1 MKKRIESCVY
11 IEDNNLGK
19 NKTIM
24 QLKGDLTLCGFG
36 VRNIK
41 QSTSC
46 LNVKNRKL
54 SNTLGGGEGRGRPGK
69 QQIMKHRDAQ
79 IQNGRETQTPLKGHC
94 PFHPWA

>member
-1 MKKRIESCVY
+1 MKKRIESSVY
-11 IEDNNLGK
+11 IEDNSLGK
-19 NKTIM
+19 NKAIM

-41 QSTSC
+41 QSTLC

-54 SNTLGGGEGRGRPGK
+54 SNTLGGGGGRPRK

-79 IQNGRETQTPLKGHC
+79 IQTRRETRTPRKGHC
-94 PFHPWA
+94 PFHPWV